1 MEKDKVILD
10 VNNVGY
16 LINIPEGDAEKIIS
30 MVDSDIKLNIYTDIK
45 ENDISLYG
53 FLDSESLS
61 VFEKLIKVSG
71 VGSKMARGILSFM
84 TPQEICIAIAN
95 EDSAL
100 LTGVPGVG
108 EKTAFKLIQTYG
120 SIEDVLKNVENVN
133 GKKLKENLEEYSEQ
147 ALFSKKLATI
157 ITEVPIDINLDEIR
171 SNENFNK
178 EALKEQLIKLEMK
191 KLLYKIIGEEEKKE
205 TSINTETINTL
216 EGLKKA
222 LQEIKDEAFY
232 CCHDLDS
239 ITLPSSLRSI
249 GKRSFLGCR
258 ILNHVTIPLGLHTIG
273 KDAFIPFC
281 SITIDRADK

>member
-1 MEKDKVILD
+1 MFAYLKGKAQRVEKDKVILD

-30 MVDSDIKLNIYTDIK
+30 MGDSDIKLNIYTDIK

-108 EKTAFKLIQTYG
+108 GKTAARIIL
-120 SIEDVLKNVENVN
+120 ELKD
-133 GKKLKENLEEYSEQ
+133 KILKEDISSLSS
-147 ALFSKKLATI
+147 SKAKVKTK
-157 ITEVPIDINLDEIR
+157 TNT
-171 SNENFNK
+171 NEN
-178 EALKEQLIKLEMK
+178 EALLALKVLGYSQQQIAQELKEIDTGDMTVEDIIKKVLH
-191 KLLYKIIGEEEKKE
+191 
-205 TSINTETINTL
+205 N
-216 EGLKKA
+216 
-222 LQEIKDEAFY
+222 
-232 CCHDLDS
+232 
-239 ITLPSSLRSI
+239 
-249 GKRSFLGCR
+249 
-258 ILNHVTIPLGLHTIG
+258 LNRG
-273 KDAFIPFC
+273 
-281 SITIDRADK
+281 

>member
-1 MEKDKVILD
+1 MFAYLKGKAQRVEKDKVILD

-30 MVDSDIKLNIYTDIK
+30 MGDSDIKLNIYTDIK

-108 EKTAFKLIQTYG
+108 GKTAARIIL
-120 SIEDVLKNVENVN
+120 ELKD
-133 GKKLKENLEEYSEQ
+133 KILKEDISSLSS
-147 ALFSKKLATI
+147 SKAKAKTK
-157 ITEVPIDINLDEIR
+157 TNT
-171 SNENFNK
+171 NEN
-178 EALKEQLIKLEMK
+178 EALLALKVLGYSQQQIAQELKEIDTGDMTVEDIIKKVLH
-191 KLLYKIIGEEEKKE
+191 
-205 TSINTETINTL
+205 N
-216 EGLKKA
+216 
-222 LQEIKDEAFY
+222 
-232 CCHDLDS
+232 
-239 ITLPSSLRSI
+239 
-249 GKRSFLGCR
+249 
-258 ILNHVTIPLGLHTIG
+258 LNRG
-273 KDAFIPFC
+273 
-281 SITIDRADK
+281 

>member
-1 MEKDKVILD
+1 MFAYLKGKAQRVEKDKVILD

-30 MVDSDIKLNIYTDIK
+30 MGDSDIKLNIYTDIK

-108 EKTAFKLIQTYG
+108 GKTAARIILDLKDKILK
-120 SIEDVLKNVENVN
+120 EDISSLSSSKAKVKTKTNTNENEAFLALKVLGYSQQQIAQELKEIDTGDMTVEDIIKNV
-133 GKKLKENLEEYSEQ
+133 LHNL
-147 ALFSKKLATI
+147 
-157 ITEVPIDINLDEIR
+157 NR
-171 SNENFNK
+171 
-178 EALKEQLIKLEMK
+178 
-191 KLLYKIIGEEEKKE
+191 G
-205 TSINTETINTL
+205 
-216 EGLKKA
+216 
-222 LQEIKDEAFY
+222 
-232 CCHDLDS
+232 
-239 ITLPSSLRSI
+239 
-249 GKRSFLGCR
+249 
-258 ILNHVTIPLGLHTIG
+258 
-273 KDAFIPFC
+273 
-281 SITIDRADK
+281 

>member
-1 MEKDKVILD
+1 MFAYLKGKAQRVEKDKVILD

-71 VGSKMARGILSFM
+71 VGSKMAKGILSFM

-108 EKTAFKLIQTYG
+108 GKTAARIIL
-120 SIEDVLKNVENVN
+120 ELKD
-133 GKKLKENLEEYSEQ
+133 KILKEDISSLSS
-147 ALFSKKLATI
+147 SKAKVKTK
-157 ITEVPIDINLDEIR
+157 TNT
-171 SNENFNK
+171 NEN
-178 EALKEQLIKLEMK
+178 EALLALKVLGYSQQQIAQELKEIDTGDMTVEDIIKKVLH
-191 KLLYKIIGEEEKKE
+191 
-205 TSINTETINTL
+205 N
-216 EGLKKA
+216 
-222 LQEIKDEAFY
+222 
-232 CCHDLDS
+232 
-239 ITLPSSLRSI
+239 
-249 GKRSFLGCR
+249 
-258 ILNHVTIPLGLHTIG
+258 LNRG
-273 KDAFIPFC
+273 
-281 SITIDRADK
+281 

>member
-1 MEKDKVILD
+1 MFAYLKGKAQSVKKDKVILD

-30 MVDSDIKLNIYTDIK
+30 MGDSDIKLNIYTDIK

-108 EKTAFKLIQTYG
+108 GKTAARIIL
-120 SIEDVLKNVENVN
+120 ELKD
-133 GKKLKENLEEYSEQ
+133 KILKEDISSLSS
-147 ALFSKKLATI
+147 SKAKVKTK
-157 ITEVPIDINLDEIR
+157 TNT
-171 SNENFNK
+171 NEN
-178 EALKEQLIKLEMK
+178 EALLALKVLGYSQQQIAQELKEIDTGDMTVEDIIKKVLH
-191 KLLYKIIGEEEKKE
+191 
-205 TSINTETINTL
+205 N
-216 EGLKKA
+216 
-222 LQEIKDEAFY
+222 
-232 CCHDLDS
+232 
-239 ITLPSSLRSI
+239 
-249 GKRSFLGCR
+249 
-258 ILNHVTIPLGLHTIG
+258 LNRG
-273 KDAFIPFC
+273 
-281 SITIDRADK
+281 

>member
-1 MEKDKVILD
+1 MFAYLKGKAQRVEKDKVILD

-108 EKTAFKLIQTYG
+108 GKTAARIIL
-120 SIEDVLKNVENVN
+120 ELKD
-133 GKKLKENLEEYSEQ
+133 KILKEDISSLSS
-147 ALFSKKLATI
+147 SKAKVKTK
-157 ITEVPIDINLDEIR
+157 TNT
-171 SNENFNK
+171 NEN
-178 EALKEQLIKLEMK
+178 EALLALKVLGYSQQQIAQELKEIDTGDMTVEDIIKKVLH
-191 KLLYKIIGEEEKKE
+191 
-205 TSINTETINTL
+205 N
-216 EGLKKA
+216 
-222 LQEIKDEAFY
+222 
-232 CCHDLDS
+232 
-239 ITLPSSLRSI
+239 
-249 GKRSFLGCR
+249 
-258 ILNHVTIPLGLHTIG
+258 LNRG
-273 KDAFIPFC
+273 
-281 SITIDRADK
+281 

>member
-1 MEKDKVILD
+1 MFAYLKGKAQSVKKDKVILD

-30 MVDSDIKLNIYTDIK
+30 MGDSDIKLNIYTDIK

-108 EKTAFKLIQTYG
+108 GKTAARIIL
-120 SIEDVLKNVENVN
+120 ELKD
-133 GKKLKENLEEYSEQ
+133 KILKEDISSLSS
-147 ALFSKKLATI
+147 SKSKVKTK
-157 ITEVPIDINLDEIR
+157 TNT
-171 SNENFNK
+171 NEN
-178 EALKEQLIKLEMK
+178 EALLALKVLGYSQQQISQELKEIDTEDMTVEDIIKKVLH
-191 KLLYKIIGEEEKKE
+191 
-205 TSINTETINTL
+205 N
-216 EGLKKA
+216 
-222 LQEIKDEAFY
+222 
-232 CCHDLDS
+232 
-239 ITLPSSLRSI
+239 
-249 GKRSFLGCR
+249 
-258 ILNHVTIPLGLHTIG
+258 LNRG
-273 KDAFIPFC
+273 
-281 SITIDRADK
+281 

>member
-1 MEKDKVILD
+1 MFAYLKGKAQRVEKDKVILD

-30 MVDSDIKLNIYTDIK
+30 MGDSNIKLNIYTDIK

-108 EKTAFKLIQTYG
+108 GKTAARIIL
-120 SIEDVLKNVENVN
+120 ELKD
-133 GKKLKENLEEYSEQ
+133 KILKEDISSLSS
-147 ALFSKKLATI
+147 SKAKVKTK
-157 ITEVPIDINLDEIR
+157 TNT
-171 SNENFNK
+171 NEN
-178 EALKEQLIKLEMK
+178 EALLALKVLGYSQQQIAQELKEIDTGDMTVEDIIKKVLH
-191 KLLYKIIGEEEKKE
+191 
-205 TSINTETINTL
+205 N
-216 EGLKKA
+216 
-222 LQEIKDEAFY
+222 
-232 CCHDLDS
+232 
-239 ITLPSSLRSI
+239 
-249 GKRSFLGCR
+249 
-258 ILNHVTIPLGLHTIG
+258 LNRG
-273 KDAFIPFC
+273 
-281 SITIDRADK
+281 